1 MNSLKRDSS
10 RRAAAESQLAEYM
23 ARLVIIIARLIS
35 SFFNP
40 HAPYVLGLI
49 DKSMMDGRSTRKR
62 SGKRGLQLR
71 PAQYLLQQ

>member
-23 ARLVIIIARLIS
+23 ARLVIIIARLMS

-49 DKSMMDGRSTRKR
+49 NKSMI
-62 SGKRGLQLR
+62 GLEVHAEAIRQE
-71 PAQYLLQQ
+71 AYN